1 MRRKEKPPSVGGMR
15 PGPDEV
21 LHFSEDPTI
30 RVFHPHVAPTSPDP
44 RAYVWAV
51 DSGHCPDYWFPRQ
64 CPRAMA
70 WFGPATTPADAERIL
85 GPGTA
90 RVHAVEYSRL
100 PSLLSTQVYA
110 YRLPRSQF
118 RPYSAQDS
126 HAHVSEETVY
136 PLGPAVPIGDLLAL
150 HEAAGIQ
157 LRLVDNLWPWW
168 YAVVES
174 TVEFSGIRLRNAT
187 PAGGRS

>member
-1 MRRKEKPPSVGGMR
+1 MR

-30 RVFHPHVAPTSPDP
+30 RVFHPHVAPTSADP
-44 RAYVWAV
+44 RAYVWAA
-51 DSGHCPDYWFPRQ
+51 DSDRCPDYWFPRQ
-64 CPRAMA
+64 CPRGMA
-70 WFGPATTPADAERIL
+70 WIGPDTTAADAALIL

-90 RVHAVEYSRL
+90 RVHAVEYSWL
-100 PSLLSTQVYA
+100 AALQTTQVYA
-110 YRLPRSQF
+110 YRLPKSSF
-118 RPYSAQDS
+118 RPYGDSPS

-136 PLGPAVPIGDLLAL
+136 PLGPAEPIGDLLAL

-168 YAVVES
+168 NAVIES
-174 TVEFSGIRLRNAT
+174 TVQFSGIRLRNA
-187 PAGGRS
+187 AQG